1 MRCGA
6 CHEVFDGNAGLVAAE
21 ALAAAL
27 PGAAGAPPAD
37 HPVPQNPASDAAA
50 SSTTP
55 HEATPHADVLTD
67 QSPYDAPAEADAS
80 AASTEEAEAAPAD
93 VTPEQAEEAVPAE
106 AAAETP
112 VDAEHEVEAPAAAEP
127 SASAA
132 FDAEM
137 AIIEAKVAQAESE
150 ALAAPPAYTLDFD
163 TTFDPFGI
171 LPKAPE
177 PTPDL
182 ALDLNVDD
190 EPAPIDSASEPS
202 PEPLPASANDD
213 ATDAAVHT
221 PGDHTSAAIP
231 LADIEEIDALPPPR
245 GDDELDDALE
255 NDSGAAS
262 GTDARREP
270 QLHDPADQTSAHAHA
285 ASADLGVPSNSM
297 LLRAPSAPAADPA
310 PAPPRAEPST
320 AVAVIPKPPAADP
333 DEPDFVRR
341 SRLAEEAGRTRRM
354 LMAGG
359 AVLLAL
365 LLLVQ
370 ATFTFHNQLAA
381 QVPALKPAL
390 AGACSVLGCRIDL
403 PAQVELLTI
412 ESGELQKLGPATF
425 SLSTLLT
432 NKSGVAQAWPHIEL
446 TLNDDAGKPVLRRVI
461 TPADYLPPGSV
472 PARGFAPRAEQPVV
486 LYFETSQLTADGYHL
501 DIFYP

>member
-6 CHEVFDGNAGLVAAE
+6 CHEVFDGNAGLVAPE

-27 PGAAGAPPAD
+27 PGNAGAPQPEPPA
-37 HPVPQNPASDAAA
+37 PATPAGEAAA
-50 SSTTP
+50 PTHASM
-55 HEATPHADVLTD
+55 PHADTLTD
-67 QSPYDAPAEADAS
+67 QSPYDAPEAAPQPPADAS
-80 AASTEEAEAAPAD
+80 APHEDAEAVAATAQAEAPQTPSTQAGDAAAAEPEAAAPAP
-93 VTPEQAEEAVPAE
+93 T
-106 AAAETP
+106 
-112 VDAEHEVEAPAAAEP
+112 EP

-137 AIIEAKVAQAESE
+137 VVIEAKVAQAESE
-150 ALAAPPAYTLDFD
+150 ARAAQPVYTLDFD

-177 PTPDL
+177 PAPDL
-182 ALDLNVDD
+182 APDLHLDE
-190 EPAPIDSASEPS
+190 EPAPTPAASEPQ
-202 PEPLPASANDD
+202 PAGTADLPAEA
-213 ATDAAVHT
+213 ATAAAA
-221 PGDHTSAAIP
+221 PDHADAAIP

-245 GDDELDDALE
+245 GDDELDDTLDG
-255 NDSGAAS
+255 DSAPTHAPPPGDDFPHDFQHADAS
-262 GTDARREP
+262 
-270 QLHDPADQTSAHAHA
+270 AHA

-297 LLRAPSAPAADPA
+297 LLRAPSAPAAEPA
-310 PAPPRAEPST
+310 PARVAPSL
-320 AVAVIPKPPAADP
+320 AVTVIPKAPAADP

-354 LMAGG
+354 LMGGG
-359 AVLLAL
+359 AGVLAL

-381 QVPALKPAL
+381 QLPALKPAL
-390 AGACSVLGCRIDL
+390 ASACSLLGCRIDL
-403 PAQVELLTI
+403 PAQVEQLTI
-412 ESGELQKLGPATF
+412 ESGDMQTLGPGTF
-425 SLSTLLT
+425 KLTTLLT
-432 NKSGVAQAWPHIEL
+432 NKSGVAQAWPNIEL
-446 TLNDDAGKPVLRRVI
+446 TLHDDADKPLLRRVI

-486 LYFETSQLTADGYHL
+486 LYFETGQLSADGYHL